1 MPVAVNVMFCGNGV
15 NKIYNKNKIRMKK
28 SITFERVT
36 RQNADNFNWAY
47 ELLCE
52 SFPANERRTLKA
64 QKEILEHPD
73 YRLCVAMCGNVKV
86 GVVGYF
92 ETPSFIYF
100 ENFCTA
106 PQLRNSGFGS
116 EILKALVAKYADRLF
131 VLEAELP
138 VDELTTRRIGFYK
151 RNGMQV
157 NVFDHIQPHYNKGDA
172 DLHLLVLS
180 YGRQLTREEYT
191 AFRKYL
197 DSNVDVR

>member
-1 MPVAVNVMFCGNGV
+1 
-15 NKIYNKNKIRMKK
+15 MKK

-36 RQNADNFNWAY
+36 IQNADNFNWAY

-64 QKEILEHPD
+64 QKEILGHPD

-106 PQLRNSGFGS
+106 SQLRNSGFGS
-116 EILKALVAKYADRLF
+116 EILQALVAKYADRLF

-180 YGRQLTREEYT
+180 HGRQITREEYA
-191 AFRKYL
+191 AFKKYL
-197 DSNVDVR
+197 DENVDVR